1 MCEEVARV
9 FSKRMMPFIFA
20 YVWDNRVI
28 KVGSIEDLE
37 RLNLKSRRGIV
48 LEMFT
53 ESWLRISSLVYL
65 EKIERKASS
74 A

>member
-20 YVWDNRVI
+20 YVWDSRVI

-37 RLNLKSRRGIV
+37 RLNLKSRGE
-48 LEMFT
+48 LF
-53 ESWLRISSLVYL
+53 
-65 EKIERKASS
+65 
-74 A
+74 